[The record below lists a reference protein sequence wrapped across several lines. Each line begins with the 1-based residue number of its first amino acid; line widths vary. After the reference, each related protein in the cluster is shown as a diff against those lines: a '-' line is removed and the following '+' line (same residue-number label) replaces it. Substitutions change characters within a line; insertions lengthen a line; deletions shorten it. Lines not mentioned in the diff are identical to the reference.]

1 LPRKPIG
8 NHISN
13 LFKIFHTRQ
22 AASAWLK
29 KFSNM
34 KAIRLFLT
42 WICLALSTGS
52 IYAQTIGFNYQAV
65 LRNSSYEAI
74 GNTSGTATVSILN
87 DVGTS
92 LYSETHTITT
102 NQLGMF
108 SLVVGKGTSPS
119 IPFSSINWGSGGL
132 FLKVAINANGNNYDF
147 APSELQAVP
156 YAKVAER
163 TMQTLAYDP
172 ATGQLSLSNGGGSVN
187 LPAGGGTYVSGP
199 GISIVNNTISNTGDP
214 IATDDITTSTPAGGG
229 LTGFY
234 PMPQLAANSVNSDKI
249 ANGSIQASDMAP
261 GVVPQGIND
270 LNDVTTTGANNGQV
284 LKWNGSQWVPQDDN
298 VGSGGGG
305 GATVTQAPLTGN
317 GSAGSPVTI
326 GQNGAVN
333 GQVLKWN
340 GSSWTPASDN
350 GTQYTAG
357 SGISINGTA
366 ISATDNSATNELQS
380 LSIIGNELTISS
392 GNSVILPTDP
402 GYFAG
407 PGININGNF
416 ISNTGDDDNSSFN
429 ELQYLSLNGTTLSLS
444 DGGGSVNLPTYTAG
458 DGISIN
464 GNNIITNTGDDDNS
478 SFNEIQSLSLSG
490 STLYLSN
497 GGGSADLTGIS
508 SKWIEDNGNI
518 YRTSGNVGIG
528 TAPTEKLH
536 VAGNI
541 RLGSTLY
548 LGSVESIS
556 DGGAYEVLCNGSF
569 ASTVDGSDNC
579 GASGRR
585 WYSVYAVNGTINTS
599 DARDKSNILGLK
611 YGLEQIMKL
620 RPVSF
625 TWKDHKIQ
633 DTKLGLL
640 AQEVQEIIPEVVVDH
655 ETKRDEKTGE
665 LIQVPANRLGMYYSD
680 LIPVLI
686 KGMQEQQA
694 EIEKMRGDNAAL
706 KAEQAGKM
714 EAMEARLAKLEAL
727 LMERK

>member
-1 LPRKPIG
+1 
-8 NHISN
+8 
-13 LFKIFHTRQ
+13 
-22 AASAWLK
+22 
-29 KFSNM
+29 M
-34 KAIRLFLT
+34 KVIRLVLT
-42 WICLALSTGS
+42 WVCFALSTGA
-52 IYAQTIGFNYQAV
+52 IYTQTVGFNYQAV
-65 LRNSSYEAI
+65 LRNSSYVAI
-74 GNTSGTATVSILN
+74 GNTSGTANVSILN

-102 NQLGMF
+102 DQLGMF
-108 SLVVGKGTSPS
+108 SLVVGKGSSPS
-119 IPFSSINWGSGGL
+119 IPFSNISWGSGGL

-147 APSELQAVP
+147 SPSELQAVP

-163 TMQTLAYDP
+163 TMQALAYDP

-214 IATDDITTSTPAGGG
+214 NAADDITTNTQAGGG
-229 LTGFY
+229 LSGFY
-234 PMPQLAANSVNSDKI
+234 PMPQLAANAVNSSKI
-249 ANGSIQASDMAP
+249 ADGSIQAADMAP

-270 LNDVTTTGANNGQV
+270 LNDVTTTGAANGQV

-298 VGSGGGG
+298 VGGGGGGG
-305 GATVTQAPLTGN
+305 GATVTQSPLIGN
-317 GSAGSPVTI
+317 GSSGSPVTI
-326 GQNGAVN
+326 GQNGATS

-340 GSSWTPASDN
+340 GSSWTPANDN

-357 SGISINGTA
+357 QGININGTT
-366 ISATDNSATNELQS
+366 ISATDNSATNELQTLS
-380 LSIIGNELTISS
+380 VTSNILSISN
-392 GNSVILPTDP
+392 GNSVTLPTDP
-402 GYFAG
+402 GYFPG
-407 PGININGNF
+407 PGIIITGNI
-416 ISNTGDDDNSSFN
+416 ISNSGDDDNSVFN
-429 ELQYLSLNGTTLSLS
+429 EIQYLSLSGSTLNLS
-444 DGGGSVNLPTYTAG
+444 NGGGSVSIPTYTAG
-458 DGISIN
+458 SGISIN
-464 GNNIITNTGDDDNS
+464 GNNTITNTGDDDNS

-497 GGGSADLTGIS
+497 GGGTADLSGLGSNWTLSGS
-508 SKWIEDNGNI
+508 DI
-518 YRTSGNVGIG
+518 YRASGNVGIG
-528 TAPTEKLH
+528 TIPSEKLH

-541 RLGSTLY
+541 RIGSTLY
-548 LGSVESIS
+548 LGTVESIS
-556 DGGAYEVLCNGSF
+556 DGGNFELICNGTVS
-569 ASTVDGSDNC
+569 STVDGGDNC

-585 WYSVYAVNGTINTS
+585 WGSVFAVNGTINTS

-665 LIQVPANRLGMYYSD
+665 LIKVPANRLGIYYSD

-694 EIEKMRGDNAAL
+694 EIEKLRGENAAII
-706 KAEQAGKM
+706 AEQAGKM

-727 LMERK
+727 VMEKK

>member
-1 LPRKPIG
+1 
-8 NHISN
+8 
-13 LFKIFHTRQ
+13 
-22 AASAWLK
+22 
-29 KFSNM
+29 M
-34 KAIRLFLT
+34 KAIRLVLT
-42 WICLALSTGS
+42 WVCFALSTAA

-65 LRNSSYEAI
+65 LRNSSYVAI

-102 NQLGMF
+102 DQLGMF
-108 SLVVGKGTSPS
+108 SLVVGKGSSPS
-119 IPFSSINWGSGGL
+119 IPFSNISWGSGGL

-147 APSELQAVP
+147 SPSELQAVP

-214 IATDDITTSTPAGGG
+214 VATDDITTSTPAGGG

-249 ANGSIQASDMAP
+249 ANGSIQASDMAA

-270 LNDVTTTGANNGQV
+270 LNDVTTTGAANGQV
-284 LKWNGSQWVPQDDN
+284 LKWNGSQWLPQDDN
-298 VGSGGGG
+298 VGGGGGG
-305 GATVTQAPLTGN
+305 GATVTQAPLSGN

-326 GQNGAVN
+326 GQNGAAN

-357 SGISINGTA
+357 QGISINGNA

-380 LSIIGNELTISS
+380 LSINGNELTISN

-429 ELQYLSLNGTTLSLS
+429 ELQSLSLSGTTLSLS

-464 GNNIITNTGDDDNS
+464 GNNTITNTGDNDNS
-478 SFNEIQSLSLSG
+478 SFNEIQTLSIWAH
-490 STLYLSN
+490 TLYLSN
-497 GGGSADLTGIS
+497 GGGSVDLSDYGTWSPLLGS
-508 SKWIEDNGNI
+508 GNI
-518 YRTSGNVGIG
+518 WRPSGNVGIG
-528 TAPTEKLH
+528 TDPIEKLT
-536 VAGNI
+536 VGGNI

-548 LGSVESIS
+548 FGSVESIS
-556 DGGAYEVLCNGSF
+556 DGGAYEVICDGSF
-569 ASTVDGSDNC
+569 SSAVDGSDNC

-585 WYSVYAVNGTINTS
+585 WASVYAANGTINTS

-665 LIQVPANRLGMYYSD
+665 LKQVPANRLGIYYSD

-694 EIEKMRGDNAAL
+694 EIENLRRDNAAL
-706 KAEQAGKM
+706 KVELKANKTQLDKIASSRPKGVTAQEQQTIIAQQAGKM
-714 EAMEARLAKLEAL
+714 EAMEARLAMLEAL
-727 LMERK
+727 LMEGK

>member
-1 LPRKPIG
+1 
-8 NHISN
+8 
-13 LFKIFHTRQ
+13 
-22 AASAWLK
+22 
-29 KFSNM
+29 M

-42 WICLALSTGS
+42 WTCFALSTGA

-65 LRNSSYEAI
+65 LRNSSYVAI

-102 NQLGMF
+102 DQLGMF
-108 SLVVGKGTSPS
+108 SLVVGKGASPS
-119 IPFSSINWGSGGL
+119 IPFSNISWGSGGL

-147 APSELQAVP
+147 TPSELQAVP

-163 TMQTLAYDP
+163 TMQALAYDP

-187 LPAGGGTYVSGP
+187 LPAGGGSYVPGP
-199 GISIVNNTISNTGDP
+199 GISIANNTISNTGDP
-214 IATDDITTSTPAGGG
+214 NSADDITTNTPAGGG
-229 LTGFY
+229 LSGFY
-234 PMPQLAANSVNSDKI
+234 PMPQLAANAVNSDKI
-249 ANGSIQASDMAP
+249 ANGSIQAADMAP

-270 LNDVTTTGANNGQV
+270 LNDVTTTGAANGQV

-298 VGSGGGG
+298 VGGGGGG
-305 GATVTQAPLTGN
+305 GATVTQSPLIGN

-326 GQNGAVN
+326 GQNGAAN

-340 GSSWTPASDN
+340 GSSWTPANDN

-357 SGISINGTA
+357 QGININGTT
-366 ISATDNSATNELQS
+366 ISATDNSATNELQTLS
-380 LSIIGNELTISS
+380 VTSNILSISN
-392 GNSVILPTDP
+392 GNSVTLPTDP
-402 GYFAG
+402 GYFPG
-407 PGININGNF
+407 PGISITGNI
-416 ISNTGDDDNSSFN
+416 ISNTGDDDNSVFN
-429 ELQYLSLNGTTLSLS
+429 EIQYLYLSGATLNLSN
-444 DGGGSVNLPTYTAG
+444 GGGSVNLPTYTAG

-464 GNNIITNTGDDDNS
+464 GNNTITNTGDDDNS

-490 STLYLSN
+490 STLSLSN
-497 GGGSADLTGIS
+497 GGGSADLTGIG

-518 YRTSGNVGIG
+518 TRNWGFVGIG
-528 TAPTEKLH
+528 VTTPTDKLH
-536 VAGNI
+536 VYGNI
-541 RLGSTLY
+541 RLGTTLY

-556 DGGAYEVLCNGSF
+556 DGGAYEVLCDGSF
-569 ASTVDGSDNC
+569 SSAIDGGDNC
-579 GASGRR
+579 GTSGKR
-585 WYSVYAVNGTINTS
+585 WASVYAVNGTINTS

-633 DTKLGLL
+633 DAKLGLL

-665 LIQVPANRLGMYYSD
+665 LIQVPAERLGIYYSD

-694 EIEKMRGDNAAL
+694 EIENLRGGNAAL
-706 KAEQAGKM
+706 IAEQAGKM
-714 EAMEARLAKLEAL
+714 EVMEARLAKLEAL
-727 LMERK
+727 LMQKK